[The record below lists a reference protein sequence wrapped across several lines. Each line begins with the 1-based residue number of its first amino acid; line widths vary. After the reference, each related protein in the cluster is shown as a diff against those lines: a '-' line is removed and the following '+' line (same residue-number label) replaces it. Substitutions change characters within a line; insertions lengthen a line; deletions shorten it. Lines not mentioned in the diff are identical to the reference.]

1 MASMNALR
9 TRQFDWSPDCSRIAI
24 ATDSQVL
31 TMSPDGSDI
40 RQLTD
45 VTLHGLDPNW
55 SPDGTR
61 IAFTSRA
68 EIHVMDA
75 DGAGVVQLTFAVTD
89 EDGSSDR
96 QYRSVDPDWSPDGT
110 RIAFTSNR
118 DGDDEIYTMNP
129 DGSDVLQLTDNTA
142 PKPDVDWTPEG
153 AHTAEMDR
161 DPAWSPDGTRIA
173 FTSDLDGDDEIYTM
187 NPDGSDVLQ
196 LTSNNHLDWDPAWSP
211 DGTRIAYTSDLDGD
225 HEIYTMNPDGSDVR
239 RHTDNGAGDWA
250 PSWTPD
256 GSHIVFETLRGGS
269 REHVA
274 ARMDDPGAG
283 QPAEQPPPAVGNCS
297 QLNKMFAEGSR
308 TAAPAPAAARL
319 AYEHGWSPNCARVVL
334 IGGRAWGYGIVTTSL
349 DGFDVRQLTNDG
361 HWYSN
366 PVWSPDGTRIAFE
379 SNRDGS
385 YEIFAMTPTA
395 PGSRS

>member
-1 MASMNALR
+1 M
-9 TRQFDWSPDCSRIAI
+9 
-24 ATDSQVL
+24 
-31 TMSPDGSDI
+31 
-40 RQLTD
+40 
-45 VTLHGLDPNW
+45 
-55 SPDGTR
+55 
-61 IAFTSRA
+61 
-68 EIHVMDA
+68 
-75 DGAGVVQLTFAVTD
+75 VQLTFAVTD

-110 RIAFTSNR
+110 RIAYTSNR
-118 DGDDEIYTMNP
+118 DG
-129 DGSDVLQLTDNTA
+129 
-142 PKPDVDWTPEG
+142 
-153 AHTAEMDR
+153 
-161 DPAWSPDGTRIA
+161 
-173 FTSDLDGDDEIYTM
+173 DGDDEIYTM

-274 ARMDDPGAG
+274 VRMDDPGAG
-283 QPAEQPPPAVGNCS
+283 QPAEQPPPAVGDCS

-319 AYEHGWSPNCARVVL
+319 AYEHGWSPNCTRVAL

-349 DGFDVRQLTNDG
+349 DGFDVRQLTTTTT
-361 HWYSN
+361 
-366 PVWSPDGTRIAFE
+366 GTRTRSGPPTAPA
-379 SNRDGS
+379 SPSRATGTAATRS
-385 YEIFAMTPTA
+385 SRWTPTA